1 MAATVTV
8 RRGASGR
15 VDHWRSR
22 AACRHMPAEMFFPI
36 GSSGMAAEEVTAA
49 KAVCAGCLVS
59 GPCLDFALV
68 SRQEFGVWAARTKTS
83 GGCFSGPPAAP
94 RADRAAVDRPSA
106 GGMNPDSFDPAE
118 ALDRIAYL
126 LERQRQPSHR
136 VRAFR

>member
-68 SRQEFGVWAARTKTS
+68 SRQEFGVWGGTDEDERRLLLRTARRTP
-83 GGCFSGPPAAP
+83 G
-94 RADRAAVDRPSA
+94 
-106 GGMNPDSFDPAE
+106 
-118 ALDRIAYL
+118 
-126 LERQRQPSHR
+126 
-136 VRAFR
+136 